1 MSQLRELVK
10 GVYMKRI
17 ALQKL
22 LTYFCCQM
30 SDTLLEIRQ
39 KSQDVKGRGSN
50 TVHEDFDVK
59 NDNRH
64 PSHFFCKPYLDLLQ
78 KHHF

>member
-1 MSQLRELVK
+1 
-10 GVYMKRI
+10 
-17 ALQKL
+17 
-22 LTYFCCQM
+22 M

-50 TVHEDFDVK
+50 TVHEDFDGK

-64 PSHFFCKPYLDLLQ
+64 PSHFYCKPYLDSLQ
-78 KHHF
+78 KNIFSPFG

>member
-1 MSQLRELVK
+1 
-10 GVYMKRI
+10 
-17 ALQKL
+17 
-22 LTYFCCQM
+22 M

-59 NDNRH
+59 DDNHH
-64 PSHFFCKPYLDLLQ
+64 PSHFLCSFYVEKMDNCELYLRRQ
-78 KHHF
+78 FRHKSPGHFYWSVDFLR